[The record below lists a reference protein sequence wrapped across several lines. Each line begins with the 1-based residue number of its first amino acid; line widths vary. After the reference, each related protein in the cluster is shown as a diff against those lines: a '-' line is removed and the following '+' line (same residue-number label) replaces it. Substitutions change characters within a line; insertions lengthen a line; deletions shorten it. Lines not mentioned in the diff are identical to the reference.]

1 MRMRLRGGVVSLVDS
16 NRCAP
21 KMGQSESSFKRN
33 YEDSVSQL
41 SSVQLREITT
51 HFNEVYAKAGGSKGH
66 LVDRE
71 AFSKY
76 FKLPV
81 TVGERLFEA
90 FDAHKVRSQLK
101 GLHSV
106 QSCARWRVCRL
117 TFSVEI
123 NCWCSPSS
131 PGCKPLYSFR
141 TVTLFSPSYE
151 QNGKISC
158 EEFVCGLAVLLH
170 GSFSSKCRLLFQVF
184 NIHGDEG
191 QQYH

>member
-106 QSCARWRVCRL
+106 LCTLESLQTYILVWRYVVHPLQDVCL
-117 TFSVEI
+117 S
-123 NCWCSPSS
+123 
-131 PGCKPLYSFR
+131 

-151 QNGKISC
+151 QNGKISS

-191 QQYH
+191 

>member
-1 MRMRLRGGVVSLVDS
+1 MVLLVDS
-16 NRCAP
+16 NDCAP

-41 SSVQLREITT
+41 SSVQLKEITT

-90 FDAHKVRSQLK
+90 FDAHKVRSQSK
-101 GLHSV
+101 GLYSV
-106 QSCARWRVCRL
+106 HVGE
-117 TFSVEI
+117 SVE
-123 NCWCSPSS
+123 
-131 PGCKPLYSFR
+131 
-141 TVTLFSPSYE
+141 
-151 QNGKISC
+151 Q
-158 EEFVCGLAVLLH
+158 
-170 GSFSSKCRLLFQVF
+170 CRPTF
-184 NIHGDEG
+184 
-191 QQYH
+191 

>member
-1 MRMRLRGGVVSLVDS
+1 
-16 NRCAP
+16 
-21 KMGQSESSFKRN
+21 MGHSESTFRRS

-90 FDAHKVRSQLK
+90 FDAQKVSER
-101 GLHSV
+101 
-106 QSCARWRVCRL
+106 
-117 TFSVEI
+117 
-123 NCWCSPSS
+123 
-131 PGCKPLYSFR
+131 CKPVSIVIPVYCA
-141 TVTLFSPSYE
+141 V
-151 QNGKISC
+151 QNGKISF

-170 GSFSSKCRLLFQVF
+170 GNFSSKCQLLFQVF

-191 QQYH
+191 E